1 MGKKYEL
8 TADTKIH
15 AGTTLHRIRA
25 LKSFGPIAAGEL
37 GGYIERETNLA
48 QDGNAWVCGD
58 ARVYGNARVCGDAWV
73 YGNAQVNGNAWVY
86 GDARVYG
93 DAWVYGDAQ
102 VHGDARVYGNAQVS
116 GNAQVYGGKHIKT
129 VAMASRS
136 DGWTFAAY
144 MAPELRITAGCR
156 NFSWAQA
163 VAHWGGPQHYMHAES
178 MLIINYLKAKVEQD
192 NAN

>member
-1 MGKKYEL
+1 MDKKYEL
-8 TADTKIH
+8 TADTKIR

-48 QDGNAWVCGD
+48 QDGNAWVCG
-58 ARVYGNARVCGDAWV
+58 
-73 YGNAQVNGNAWVY
+73 NAWVY

-93 DAWVYGDAQ
+93 EAEVSGNAWVYGNAQ
-102 VHGDARVYGNAQVS
+102 ASGNARVYGNAQVS
-116 GNAQVYGGKHIKT
+116 GNAQVYGGKHTKT

-144 MAPELRITAGCR
+144 MAPKLRITAGCR

-163 VAHWGGPQHYMHAES
+163 VAHWGDPQHYMHAES

>member
-48 QDGNAWVCGD
+48 QDGNAWV
-58 ARVYGNARVCGDAWV
+58 YGNARV
-73 YGNAQVNGNAWVY
+73 Y
-86 GDARVYG
+86 
-93 DAWVYGDAQ
+93 
-102 VHGDARVYGNAQVS
+102 

-156 NFSWAQA
+156 NFSWTQA
-163 VAHWGGPQHYMHAES
+163 VAHWGDPQHYMHAES